1 VLEVALSGFRRPRL
15 PGVHRA
21 KPLDLVGISFE
32 ECREAIRRICGA
44 GADAVLILHSFSL
57 VKVRNLAYDG
67 GRPNRIVTR
76 RLRRLCEWL
85 AQNADEYPVRTFA
98 QLAEAVAAGTYEP
111 HAAPPP
117 TVFGPRAI
125 VRKGVQ
131 LYNRLYW
138 T

>member
-1 VLEVALSGFRRPRL
+1 VALSGFRQPRL
-15 PGVHRA
+15 PGLHGA

-32 ECREAIRRICGA
+32 ECREAIRRICGG

-57 VKVRNLAYDG
+57 MKVRNLSYDG

-85 AQNADEYPVRTFA
+85 AENADEYPVRTFA

-117 TVFGPRAI
+117 VVFGPRAI
-125 VRKGVQ
+125 VRKAIQ
-131 LYNRLYW
+131 LYNRPYW